1 MQYSHLQ
8 TCKIKSAVLTLS
20 KAKCLSHL
28 CKMHNFGTQREDT
41 HNCMKTWILL
51 LKWEAYYILQ
61 LQWCCKG
68 PREEKGN
75 TCHPKISHPCELLN
89 HQKLHNLCWDWLYM
103 CAEFL
108 VDSFFFAY
116 SWYPCLLLSIMF
128 LHLQCNLYDFLLSTK
143 ICFLM
148 IKVLCPCDHTSRLTS
163 LA

>member
-75 TCHPKISHPCELLN
+75 TCHPKISHPCELACLII
-89 HQKLHNLCWDWLYM
+89 KSSTTFVGTGSTCVRSFWLIVF
-103 CAEFL
+103 FL
-108 VDSFFFAY
+108 PTLGTLA
-116 SWYPCLLLSIMF
+116 
-128 LHLQCNLYDFLLSTK
+128 
-143 ICFLM
+143 
-148 IKVLCPCDHTSRLTS
+148 CPCQ
-163 LA
+163 